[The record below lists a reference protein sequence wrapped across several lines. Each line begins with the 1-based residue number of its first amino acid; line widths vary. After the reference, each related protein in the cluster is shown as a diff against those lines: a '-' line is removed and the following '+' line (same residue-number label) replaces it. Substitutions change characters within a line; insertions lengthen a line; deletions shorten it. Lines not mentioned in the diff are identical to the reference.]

1 MSREELQILLE
12 NSKVPSELYNLV
24 GQGRDDE
31 RFCLIQNGE
40 QWEVFFK
47 ERGVKTVDEVFST
60 EPEACQFIYEQ
71 LVD

>member
-1 MSREELQILLE
+1 MSKEELRIILE
-12 NSKVPSELYNLV
+12 NAKVPSELYNLV

-31 RFCLIQNGE
+31 RFCLTPNGE

-47 ERGVKTVDEVFST
+47 ERGIKTVDEVFST
-60 EPEACQFIYEQ
+60 ESEACKFIYEQ